1 MEYLQAIH
9 TWTSLSFICQLFQQ
23 IDTAREALC
32 QTLAVSIKSSQ
43 FISEGDFETLLD
55 ELRENAQY
63 TNKVLGIELSKNKD
77 EQFGEES
84 INLLREL
91 KNFEA
96 KELHFKI
103 SFTFQENFP
112 KLSDEPR
119 GTESAGQNQII
130 SHHISVGGLYAT
142 CRSR

>member
-1 MEYLQAIH
+1 MNFGIFTKIH
-9 TWTSLSFICQLFQQ
+9 SGLLASLSFVNCS
-23 IDTAREALC
+23 DTAQLYVKP
-32 QTLAVSIKSSQ
+32 LQ
-43 FISEGDFETLLD
+43 FRLNHRLSPEGDFETLLD

-63 TNKVLGIELSKNKD
+63 TTSKVLGIELSKED

-91 KNFEA
+91 KNLRQ

-112 KLSDEPR
+112 QTL
-119 GTESAGQNQII
+119 
-130 SHHISVGGLYAT
+130 
-142 CRSR
+142 